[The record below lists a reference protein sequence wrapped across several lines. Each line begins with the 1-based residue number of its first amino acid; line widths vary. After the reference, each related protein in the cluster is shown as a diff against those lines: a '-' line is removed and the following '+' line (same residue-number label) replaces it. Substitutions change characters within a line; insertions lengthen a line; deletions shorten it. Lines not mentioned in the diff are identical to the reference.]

1 MRQWKASFLLIN
13 LENNLDDNSKILLT
27 QLQLRSETTGWIEEY

>member
-27 QLQLRSETTGWIEEY
+27 PLQLRSETTGWIEEY